1 MWHWSNHPNLY
12 RRIWAGVPVTLLV
25 AGLAW
30 ASWLVAANPA
40 LTPETVSDSDAGLP
54 AQAEIAQ
61 NVAITNR
68 TPQQIALLK
77 WYTAINTTQSNFTVG
92 DSPQAIAFD
101 GENLWIANYA
111 GTVSVI
117 QANTGKLLQT
127 LSVDGILIDIA
138 FDGAYMWV
146 LDGAGDILHV
156 IRASDGELVATYPSN
171 QDINDLA
178 FDGTKMWAVGGQG
191 TVSALDA
198 SDGHVIGTYAFVGNG
213 PNAIAFDGSKIW
225 VTSYEAGNTNVNVF
239 RASDGAH
246 LMALTAGNGGDGAR
260 GLAFDG
266 KRMWVA
272 DETDN
277 KVTVFRVSDG
287 AQVANLNVASPSYLA
302 FDGTQMWVTSS
313 ALNTVTVFSLSGGAQ
328 TQVFPTGSYPREIAF
343 DGANMWIVNSGEHTV
358 SKR

>member
-1 MWHWSNHPNLY
+1 MPHLPDPHDLS
-12 RRIWAGVPVTLLV
+12 RKIWASLPTTVLV
-25 AGLAW
+25 LGLAW
-30 ASWLVAANPA
+30 VSWLVVASPS
-40 LTPETVSDSDAGLP
+40 LTPETPSTAESGIP
-54 AQAEIAQ
+54 AQVEIAP
-61 NVAITNR
+61 NAANR
-68 TPQQIALLK
+68 SPQQIALLK

-101 GENLWIANYA
+101 GENLWTANYE

-117 QANTGKLLQT
+117 RASTGELVRT
-127 LSVDGILIDIA
+127 IAVEGILIDIA

-156 IRASDGELVATYPSN
+156 IRASDGERVATYPN
-171 QDINDLA
+171 DQDINNLA

-191 TVSALDA
+191 TLSALDA
-198 SDGHVIGTYAFVGNG
+198 SDGHVMDTYSFVGNG

-225 VTSYEAGNTNVNVF
+225 VTSYEAGNTNVDVF

-246 LMALTAGNGGDGAR
+246 LMSLTAGNGGDGAR

-272 DETDN
+272 DEADN
-277 KVTVFRVSDG
+277 KVTIFRASDG

-302 FDGTQMWVTSS
+302 FDGAQMWVTSS
-313 ALNTVTVFSLSGGAQ
+313 ALNTVTVFGMTGGALSQ
-328 TQVFPTGSYPREIAF
+328 AFPTGAYPREIAF
-343 DGANMWIVNSGEHTV
+343 DGANMWIVNSSENTV